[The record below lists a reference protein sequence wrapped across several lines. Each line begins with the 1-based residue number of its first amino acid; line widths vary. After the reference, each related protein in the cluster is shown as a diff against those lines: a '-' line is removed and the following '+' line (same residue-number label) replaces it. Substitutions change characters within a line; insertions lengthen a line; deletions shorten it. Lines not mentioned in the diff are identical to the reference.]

1 LTGEL
6 EEERQLNSCLRENQT
21 TWQSRVTE
29 LEDGLAKKDIVSI
42 GSFSNDPFRDMLDGR
57 FLIRVVPSVTEM
69 LSVILWIL
77 FFTCSYVLLYLV
89 TSANKVLH
97 VGLLRLI

>member
-42 GSFSNDPFRDMLDGR
+42 GSFSNDPFHDVLDGR
-57 FLIRVVPSVTEM
+57 FLIYVLLSVTEM

-77 FFTCSYVLLYLV
+77 SFTCFCALLYLV
-89 TSANKVLH
+89 TSAMQTQ
-97 VGLLRLI
+97 LLDCCI